1 MNGLVIAR
9 ALNLIRE
16 AVFEVRGTQ
25 VVPGGSFIIG
35 SNNMGRYSFVSMLVG
50 KINLSVGFD
59 WSRC

>member
-16 AVFEVRGTQ
+16 VVFEVRGTQ
-25 VVPGGSFIIG
+25 VVPGGSIIIG
-35 SNNMGRYSFVSMLVG
+35 SNNFVSMLVG